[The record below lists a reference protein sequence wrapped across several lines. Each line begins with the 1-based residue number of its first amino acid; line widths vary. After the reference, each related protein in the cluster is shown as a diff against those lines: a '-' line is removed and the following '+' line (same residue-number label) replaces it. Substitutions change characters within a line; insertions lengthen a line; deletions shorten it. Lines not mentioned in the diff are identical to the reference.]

1 MSHALGVPIQCLAQ
15 CSINIVE
22 ITKEW
27 LVIYTRI
34 WARHKEKSELQ
45 RQDYTHTYTHKNNK
59 NKKKQSNKY
68 TIFIKHKEKQDRQ
81 LLSHERKVL
90 KTLVKIRSRGK
101 IQMYRRSR
109 QRFGE
114 PTATRTEVLLCP
126 LPLIPP
132 TVSKHVFLWPDR
144 SSWDTPYSVMA
155 RQQGQAIQT
164 ERALKQSH

>member
-1 MSHALGVPIQCLAQ
+1 MSHALGVPIQCLGQ

-22 ITKEW
+22 ITAEW
-27 LVIYTRI
+27 LVICTRI
-34 WARHKEKSELQ
+34 WAQHKEKSELQ
-45 RQDYTHTYTHKNNK
+45 RQDYTQTHTHTQ
-59 NKKKQSNKY
+59 KQSNKY

-90 KTLVKIRSRGK
+90 RTLVKTRLRRK
-101 IQMYRRSR
+101 IQMHRRR
-109 QRFGE
+109 QRFGKT
-114 PTATRTEVLLCP
+114 TATRTKVLLFP

-144 SSWDTPYSVMA
+144 PSWDTPYSVMA
-155 RQQGQAIQT
+155 GQQGQVIQT